1 MSCPRATARPRR
13 RRRPIPTLRCQPNRA
28 MVVPIVTDAT
38 DAMGN
43 MKEFC
48 VPGTIRL
55 RHTGIHPALQ
65 SSSSS
70 RLKCHVAIAR
80 LACIRKRRAF
90 CIMSLCFVLVLNTTW
105 SEGFCSLVEGSPEC
119 TIGTNGF
126 IRTPVSVS
134 VLVCRTACV
143 SRATDAPTTSMEGA
157 RRMREAGVDIAARA
171 CVVVVAK
178 QRFYRAVIKRCAHPV
193 RPHFVDAKQKC
204 KTVAFHMCLRVTLRR
219 SRARKSISCM
229 YFFLAV
235 KMGEI
240 TVSVTFGPFQ
250 SFNSSPKTLSRGS
263 SPAAVDAE
271 VEARAAGPAS
281 HRRPHST

>member
-1 MSCPRATARPRR
+1 
-13 RRRPIPTLRCQPNRA
+13 
-28 MVVPIVTDAT
+28 
-38 DAMGN
+38 
-43 MKEFC
+43 
-48 VPGTIRL
+48 
-55 RHTGIHPALQ
+55 
-65 SSSSS
+65 
-70 RLKCHVAIAR
+70 
-80 LACIRKRRAF
+80 
-90 CIMSLCFVLVLNTTW
+90 
-105 SEGFCSLVEGSPEC
+105 
-119 TIGTNGF
+119 
-126 IRTPVSVS
+126 
-134 VLVCRTACV
+134 
-143 SRATDAPTTSMEGA
+143 
-157 RRMREAGVDIAARA
+157 MREAGVDIAARA

-178 QRFYRAVIKRCAHPV
+178 QRFIAPLSK
-193 RPHFVDAKQKC
+193 DARVLYVHTLYMQKQKC